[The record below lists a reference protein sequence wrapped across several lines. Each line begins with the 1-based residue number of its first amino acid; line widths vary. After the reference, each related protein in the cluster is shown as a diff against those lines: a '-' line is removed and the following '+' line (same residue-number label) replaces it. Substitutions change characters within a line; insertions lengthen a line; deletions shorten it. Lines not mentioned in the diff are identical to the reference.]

1 MSIAGAATA
10 DESIAGAAT
19 ADEFIA
25 DAALAVCQRFH
36 SFTVSQFHNFTVS
49 FSFFFFF
56 LPLLFFL
63 LLPPFDVV
71 TPSKVAGTESV
82 GAEVGINQG
91 PQPPLKRGRAQLAWR
106 QLDVPLAPVVAALT
120 RAAAGVPSS

>member
-36 SFTVSQFHNFTVS
+36 RFTVS
-49 FSFFFFF
+49 FSFFFLF

-71 TPSKVAGTESV
+71 APSKVAGTE
-82 GAEVGINQG
+82 
-91 PQPPLKRGRAQLAWR
+91 L
-106 QLDVPLAPVVAALT
+106 
-120 RAAAGVPSS
+120 

>member
-36 SFTVSQFHNFTVS
+36 KFTVSQFHS
-49 FSFFFFF
+49 FI
-56 LPLLFFL
+56 FFL
-63 LLPPFDVV
+63 LPF
-71 TPSKVAGTESV
+71 
-82 GAEVGINQG
+82 
-91 PQPPLKRGRAQLAWR
+91 
-106 QLDVPLAPVVAALT
+106 
-120 RAAAGVPSS
+120 PSSSLLSSSASLRCSRSIEGSRHRAVEKVNSVIQYSS

>member
-1 MSIAGAATA
+1 MWQWQKAATADMSIAGAATA

-25 DAALAVCQRFH
+25 DAALAVCQKFH
-36 SFTVSQFHNFTVS
+36 SFTVSQFHSS

-71 TPSKVAGTESV
+71 TPSKVAGTE
-82 GAEVGINQG
+82 
-91 PQPPLKRGRAQLAWR
+91 L
-106 QLDVPLAPVVAALT
+106 
-120 RAAAGVPSS
+120 

>member
-25 DAALAVCQRFH
+25 DAALAVCQ
-36 SFTVSQFHNFTVS
+36 SFTGSHFHNFTVS
-49 FSFFFFF
+49 FSFFFLF

-71 TPSKVAGTESV
+71 APSKVAGTE
-82 GAEVGINQG
+82 
-91 PQPPLKRGRAQLAWR
+91 L
-106 QLDVPLAPVVAALT
+106 
-120 RAAAGVPSS
+120 